1 MTEINLE
8 SAEIDLKPID
18 DDSTIFSD
26 DEKIPVEHVNFEFE
40 QTSKLRGIYRQLTV
54 FNDTHCYQSIKNKH
68 QRKYKYR
75 LNLAYLDPRPF
86 RNRHIAWR
94 WLYASLTMLGVD
106 AALVF
111 SGWLNEASVIALGL
125 FITATVVGLMTLLA
139 FFYFTNDTVYFR
151 SQFGKIKLMELIN
164 KNPDSDS
171 FRAFINELVTQINKS
186 KTASNK
192 NNSQLLASELQQL
205 RRLKDET
212 VITED
217 VYEKAKALI
226 FKHDAFRTAN

>member
-1 MTEINLE
+1 
-8 SAEIDLKPID
+8 
-18 DDSTIFSD
+18 
-26 DEKIPVEHVNFEFE
+26 
-40 QTSKLRGIYRQLTV
+40 
-54 FNDTHCYQSIKNKH
+54 
-68 QRKYKYR
+68 
-75 LNLAYLDPRPF
+75 
-86 RNRHIAWR
+86 
-94 WLYASLTMLGVD
+94 MLGVD

-151 SQFGKIKLMELIN
+151 N

>member
-40 QTSKLRGIYRQLTV
+40 QTSKLLGIYRQLTV

-125 FITATVVGLMTLLA
+125 FITATVVGLMARLA

-171 FRAFINELVTQINKS
+171 FRAFK
-186 KTASNK
+186 
-192 NNSQLLASELQQL
+192 
-205 RRLKDET
+205 
-212 VITED
+212 
-217 VYEKAKALI
+217 
-226 FKHDAFRTAN
+226 